1 MKALKVVLGLVAGL
15 AIVYLAL
22 CFTGP
27 TKMDVSESLSMD
39 APAEVVYGQV
49 AELKNWQNWSVW
61 NINDPSME
69 VSYGEKTNGLGGSY
83 SWKSPESGD
92 GQLEIVE
99 ADPGKSL
106 KTKIEFSDWDGA
118 SFGTWD
124 FAETDGKTKVTWGME
139 SDTDF
144 PFLLRGMMT
153 LVNMEGRVKA
163 DFAGG
168 LANIKGLAEAA
179 ATENANTMKEYKVQE
194 VEMPEMHY
202 ATVRKTGSAVNISK
216 YLEEGYGIIMSRI
229 GAENVEMTGRPTGI
243 YYMFD
248 EEKGMTDMAAAM
260 PIAESRDFG
269 SDIEMVTVPAGKAY
283 VVDFYGNYD
292 GTGPAHYAI
301 EDYAKAHNTEL
312 VDMAI
317 EVYVTDPGEE
327 SDPNKWLTKIM
338 YYTKG

>member
-15 AIVYLAL
+15 AIVYLVL
-22 CFTGP
+22 CATGP

-124 FAETDGKTKVTWGME
+124 FAEADGKTKVTWGME

-179 ATENANTMKEYKVQE
+179 AEEAAKTYNGYTVQE
-194 VEMPEMHY
+194 VDMPETY
-202 ATVRKTGSAVNISK
+202 FATVRTTGPAENISK
-216 YLEEGYGIIMSRI
+216 YLEEGYGKLIGLM
-229 GAENVEMTGRPTGI
+229 GAEDVEMVGRPSGI

-248 EEKGMTDMAAAM
+248 EEKGITDMAAAM
-260 PIAESRDFG
+260 PIAEATDLG
-269 SDIEMVTVPAGKAY
+269 KGTETVTVPAGKAY
-283 VVDFYGNYD
+283 VIDYYGNYD

-301 EDYAKAHNTEL
+301 ADYAKAHNTEL